1 MKMLPWPGPFEP
13 KVTFGSRRST
23 SSKVATDSW
32 LSWSPVI
39 AWIVIGTF
47 WMDSERR
54 CAVTTISSRPPVA
67 SAARADAEAV
77 PSTAAIATAKL
88 FLLSTSISRIA

>member
-1 MKMLPWPGPFEP
+1 MLD
-13 KVTFGSRRST
+13 VTFGRYLMK
-23 SSKVATDSW
+23 SSSVVAFRFDSV
-32 LSWSPVI
+32 SEVS